1 MPASMKVFIPKELV
15 ANPQKLARAATNA
28 LDGAAAGAKADFAVT
43 TATWSHKVAFQV
55 DKGRP
60 DRRVVG
66 TDDEIY
72 GYVTGGTRPH
82 IIVAHGKALAF
93 PGGGFRPK
101 SRVRTIGSNKGS
113 KGGAVI
119 LRPRVNHPGTTA
131 REFEDVIAEKWQAD
145 LPITMQRAIDA
156 EM

>member
-1 MPASMKVFIPKELV
+1 MPASVKVFIPRSLV
-15 ANPQKLARAATNA
+15 ADPQKLARAVTNA
-28 LDGAAAGAKADFAVT
+28 LDGAAAGALVDFKTT
-43 TATWSHKVAFQV
+43 TATWSHRVAFQI

-82 IIVAHGKALAF
+82 VIVAHGKALAF

-101 SRVRTIGSNKGS
+101 TRVRTIGSNKGS
-113 KGGAVI
+113 KGKGVVF
-119 LRPRVNHPGTTA
+119 RKMVHHPGTDA
-131 REFEDVIAEKWQAD
+131 REFEDAIAEKWQTE
-145 LPITMQRAIDA
+145 LPVTMQRAIDS
-156 EM
+156 EV